1 MTAIVEQPLLQVIDV
16 DVSYGKIQALRGVS
30 LTVSRGEIVTLVGS
44 NGAGK
49 TTTLC
54 AISGLRTIL
63 RGEVRLEGKNIADIP
78 AHRLVEAGVAHVPEG
93 RRIFARL
100 TVRENL
106 ELGAYTTRRRPALA
120 HARIERIFTLFPRL
134 SERAQQIAGTMS
146 GGEQQMLAIGRALM
160 SEPKLIL
167 FDEPTM
173 GLAPQLV
180 DQVLETIVRTNRD
193 GTAVLLVEQNAFL
206 ALEIA
211 ARGYVLESGVIT
223 LTGAGKSLIDDERV
237 MQAYLG

>member
-1 MTAIVEQPLLQVIDV
+1 MTATVEQPLLELIDI
-16 DVSYGKIQALRGVS
+16 DVSYGNIQALRGVS
-30 LTVSRGEIVTLVGS
+30 LTVSRDEIVTLVGS

-63 RGEVRLEGKNIADIP
+63 RGEVRLEGKTISNVP
-78 AHRLVEAGVAHVPEG
+78 PHRLVEAGLAHVPEG

-106 ELGAYTTRRRPALA
+106 EVGAYTRRRQPTLA
-120 HARIERIFTLFPRL
+120 RAGIERIFTLFPRL

-180 DQVLETIVRTNRD
+180 DQVLETIVRINRD

-223 LTGAGKSLIDDERV
+223 LTGTGKSLIDDERV
-237 MQAYLG
+237 KQAYLG

>member
-1 MTAIVEQPLLQVIDV
+1 MTATVEQPLLELIDI
-16 DVSYGKIQALRGVS
+16 DVSYGNIQALRGVS
-30 LTVSRGEIVTLVGS
+30 LTVLRGEIVTLLGS

-63 RGEVRLEGKNIADIP
+63 RGEVRLEGKTIANVP
-78 AHRLVEAGVAHVPEG
+78 PHRLVEAGLAHVPEG

-106 ELGAYTTRRRPALA
+106 EVGAYATRRQPTLA
-120 HARIERIFTLFPRL
+120 RARIERIFTLFPRL

-180 DQVLETIVRTNRD
+180 DQVLETIVRINRD

-223 LTGAGKSLIDDERV
+223 LTGTGKSLIDDERV
-237 MQAYLG
+237 KQAYLG

>member
-1 MTAIVEQPLLQVIDV
+1 
-16 DVSYGKIQALRGVS
+16 
-30 LTVSRGEIVTLVGS
+30 
-44 NGAGK
+44 AGK

-54 AISGLRTIL
+54 AISGLRTIS
-63 RGEVRLEGKNIADIP
+63 RGQVLFEGKNIADIP
-78 AHRLVEAGVAHVPEG
+78 PHRLVEKGLAHVPEG

-106 ELGAYTTRRRPALA
+106 DLGAYTTRRQPKVALA
-120 HARIERIFTLFPRL
+120 RIDRIFELFPRL

-180 DQVLETIVRTNRD
+180 DQVLETIVQINKD
-193 GTAVLLVEQNAFL
+193 GTTVLLVEQNAFL

-211 ARGYVLESGVIT
+211 ARGYVLESGAIT
-223 LTGAGKSLIDDERV
+223 LTGPGKSLIDDVRV
-237 MQAYLG
+237 KQAYLG